1 MLYIKDVRTQM
12 SMRVYMCVCK
22 PWSGLPRGSRCCI
35 YSYTYIICDYACIY
49 VSMYLSMHTNDVC
62 KMRVVVMFEMP
73 WMHTHSLV
81 CVQLCACIYLDAMDA
96 YTQTCV
102 CACIYLAM
110 CVCTH
115 AYSVYVYTY
124 TTIFMHHMQI

>member
-35 YSYTYIICDYACIY
+35 YSYTYIICDYACMY

-62 KMRVVVMFEMP
+62 KMRVVVMFEM
-73 WMHTHSLV
+73 HTHRLV
-81 CVQLCACIYLDAMDA
+81 CV
-96 YTQTCV
+96 
-102 CACIYLAM
+102 
-110 CVCTH
+110 H
-115 AYSVYVYTY
+115 AS
-124 TTIFMHHMQI
+124 I